1 MPSQKSKWRFNQEK
15 ARFYRDK
22 FNFNGI
28 NRDLNEILS
37 QQDFIIINL
46 ENFGLTR
53 LIAAF

>member
-1 MPSQKSKWRFNQEK
+1 MSSQKSKWKFNQEK

-22 FNFNGI
+22 FNFNGT